1 MINSVQEERDACD
14 THPVFGSERDCQ
26 EMDGKTN
33 KTTGW
38 SSVKLETKR
47 AKESLS
53 KVFFKKSLTKC
64 RGRGVRVDSMLTKHV
79 K

>member
-14 THPVFGSERDCQ
+14 THPVLGSERDCQ
-26 EMDGKTN
+26 EMDGKRN
-33 KTTGW
+33 KTTAW
-38 SSVKLETKR
+38 SIKLETKR
-47 AKESLS
+47 ANVSIS

-64 RGRGVRVDSMLTKHV
+64 RGRGVRVDSALTKQV